1 MGAALNLGAPGGL
14 RKAAQALWV
23 QPEPSTELRH
33 HQGRQRGDA
42 KASYCLEGT
51 SWKPRRAE
59 GSTWED
65 HSHCPLDREI
75 HLGSVNE
82 KMALT
87 KSIAND

>member
-1 MGAALNLGAPGGL
+1 M
-14 RKAAQALWV
+14 
-23 QPEPSTELRH
+23 
-33 HQGRQRGDA
+33 
-42 KASYCLEGT
+42 EGT